1 MNILIYFMIFKHIK
15 RFAVNYWVKLLNM
28 ISTYRGGLGDCA
40 SLFFKAPGETA
51 LRSFEGDKVKLHLF
65 FLRD

>member
-1 MNILIYFMIFKHIK
+1 
-15 RFAVNYWVKLLNM
+15 M

-51 LRSFEGDKVKLHLF
+51 LRSFEGDKVKLHSKFKRGLGETA
-65 FLRD
+65 LRSNDGD